1 MKDEED
7 QNMNKE
13 KIHRTKTSKIQIKI
27 KITNVD
33 EEEYE
38 CVHNNDNKNNFDIS
52 SSFSPKSRK
61 GQINNI
67 KLKKDNDKNSNSE
80 NQINLF
86 NFTNQL
92 YLSEEHLNQKKIVKK
107 NASQFNLPK
116 LKKYLSVRDFNKYDD
131 IKTSN
136 SKQNSNL
143 NDEKNI
149 NDEKRKSFNKASLIS
164 NEKSNAESIDKRH
177 RKGFDAFFKLKEKQK
192 IPPKILYIDKIFN
205 LSNKNNKY

>member
-1 MKDEED
+1 MKDEEN
-7 QNMNKE
+7 QKINKE
-13 KIHRTKTSKIQIKI
+13 KINRTKTSKIQIKI

-80 NQINLF
+80 NQKNLF

-107 NASQFNLPK
+107 KNASQYNLPK
-116 LKKYLSVRDFNKYDD
+116 LTKYLSVRDFNKYDD

-143 NDEKNI
+143 NDEK
-149 NDEKRKSFNKASLIS
+149 
-164 NEKSNAESIDKRH
+164 
-177 RKGFDAFFKLKEKQK
+177 
-192 IPPKILYIDKIFN
+192 
-205 LSNKNNKY
+205 KY

>member
-1 MKDEED
+1 MKDEENK
-7 QNMNKE
+7 NMNKE
-13 KIHRTKTSKIQIKI
+13 KIHRTKTSKIHIKI

-38 CVHNNDNKNNFDIS
+38 CMDDANKNNFDIS

-80 NQINLF
+80 NQKNLF
-86 NFTNQL
+86 NFTNKL

-107 NASQFNLPK
+107 KNASQYNLPK
-116 LKKYLSVRDFNKYDD
+116 LKKYLSVHNFNKYDD

-136 SKQNSNL
+136 SKQNSNRKYNL
-143 NDEKNI
+143 NE
-149 NDEKRKSFNKASLIS
+149 RK
-164 NEKSNAESIDKRH
+164 
-177 RKGFDAFFKLKEKQK
+177 
-192 IPPKILYIDKIFN
+192 
-205 LSNKNNKY
+205 